1 MAKVIPFL
9 YDKEYVKGECSMQ
22 NEKLHNYAKLAME
35 VGLNVKEGDIV
46 SIRCPVE
53 AQAFGRAAVQ
63 AAYAAG
69 ASEVDMNW
77 VDDGVTRQRFEHE
90 KLENFERFPEWMQLK
105 FTTLAER
112 GAKFLSVSSTD
123 PDLLDGIDSE
133 KIIANQKSTSKGLEA
148 YRKKMMNDEVSWCVI
163 SVPTGKWAQKI
174 FPDKNEE
181 EAQEALWDRIFA
193 ATRMDEKEPIQAWK
207 THLEDLHARQT
218 FLQEQDF
225 DALIFRS
232 EKGTDLEI
240 KLPEGHV
247 WTSGGAVNAKGE
259 PFVANL
265 PTEEVFTLPHKTGV
279 NGVVYSTKPLNYGGQ
294 LIDEF
299 RLELKDGRVE
309 NYSAKQGEKALG
321 ELFSV
326 DEGSRYLG
334 EVALVPFRSPIS
346 DTGIIF
352 FNTLFD
358 ENAACHLAFGEAYPT
373 SLKGGDKM
381 SEEELEEKGANRSL
395 SHVDFMIG
403 DETLSIT
410 GRTKDGKEVKV
421 FENGNWAF

>member
-1 MAKVIPFL
+1 MEKT
-9 YDKEYVKGECSMQ
+9 
-22 NEKLHNYAKLAME
+22 KLHNYAKLAME

-46 SIRCPVE
+46 SMRCPVE
-53 AQAFGRAAVQ
+53 AQEFGRAVVE
-63 AAYAAG
+63 AAFAAG
-69 ASEVDMNW
+69 ASEVDVNW
-77 VDDGVTRQRFEHE
+77 GDDFVTRQRFEHE
-90 KLENFERFPEWMQLK
+90 PLENFERFPEWQRIK
-105 FTTLAER
+105 FEDLANR

-123 PDLLDGIDSE
+123 PDLLDGIDSD

-148 YRKKMMNDEVSWCVI
+148 YRNKMMNDEVSWCVI
-163 SVPTGKWAQKI
+163 SVPTEKWAQKI
-174 FPDKNEE
+174 FPDKNGDD
-181 EAQEALWDRIFA
+181 AQEALWDCIFA
-193 ATRMDEKEPIQAWK
+193 ATRMGEEDPIGAWK
-207 THLEDLHARQT
+207 NHLADLDTRRD
-218 FLQEQDF
+218 FLQKHDF
-225 DALIFRS
+225 DRLHFRS

-247 WTSGGAVNAKGE
+247 WTSGASENAKGE
-259 PFVANL
+259 KFVANL

-299 RLELKDGRVE
+299 LLEIKDGRVE

-334 EVALVPFRSPIS
+334 EVALVPYHSPIS

-352 FNTLFD
+352 YNTLFD

-373 SLKGGDKM
+373 SLSGGDKM
-381 SEEELEEKGANRSL
+381 SKEELEEKGANRSF
-395 SHVDFMIG
+395 SHVDFMVG

-410 GRTKDGKEVKV
+410 GITKDGKEVAV
-421 FENGNWAF
+421 FENGDWAF

>member
-1 MAKVIPFL
+1 M
-9 YDKEYVKGECSMQ
+9 
-22 NEKLHNYAKLAME
+22 EKTKLNNYAKLAME
-35 VGLNVKEGDIV
+35 VGLNVQAGDIV

-53 AQAFGRAAVQ
+53 AQEFGRAAVK
-63 AAYAAG
+63 AAFDAG
-69 ASEVDMNW
+69 AVEVDVNW
-77 VDDGVTRQRFEHE
+77 GDDNVTRQRFENE
-90 KLENFERFPEWMQLK
+90 PLENFENFPEWQKIK
-105 FTTLAER
+105 FTDLANR
-112 GAKFLSVSSTD
+112 GAKFLSVYSTD
-123 PDLLDGIDSE
+123 PDLLDGIDSK
-133 KIIANQKSTSKGLEA
+133 KIIANQKSSSEGLKD

-174 FPDKNEE
+174 FPDQDEAA
-181 EAQEALWDRIFA
+181 AQEMLWERIFD
-193 ATRMDEKEPIQAWK
+193 ATRMGESDPIDAWK
-207 THLEDLHARQT
+207 KHLADLDARQQ
-218 FLQEQDF
+218 FLQAKNF
-225 DALIFRS
+225 DRLVFRS

-240 KLPEGHV
+240 RLPEGHI
-247 WTSGGAVNAKGE
+247 WTSGGSVNAKGE
-259 PFVANL
+259 AFVANL

-299 RLELKDGRVE
+299 RLEIKDGRVE
-309 NYSAKQGEKALG
+309 AYSAEQGEKALS

-334 EVALVPFRSPIS
+334 EVALVPYHSPIS

-373 SLKGGDKM
+373 SLQGGDAM
-381 SEEELEEKGANRSL
+381 REEELEEKGANRSL

-410 GRTKDGKEVKV
+410 GITHTGEEVEV
-421 FENGNWAF
+421 FKNGNWAF